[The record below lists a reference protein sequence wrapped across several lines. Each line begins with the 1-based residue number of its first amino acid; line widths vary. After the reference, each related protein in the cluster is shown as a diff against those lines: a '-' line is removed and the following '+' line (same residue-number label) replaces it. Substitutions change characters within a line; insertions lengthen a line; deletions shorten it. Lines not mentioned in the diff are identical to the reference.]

1 MHCNILGNILGLP
14 THVHLKCG
22 SIPVLLLN
30 LIPRT
35 YEINYVN
42 VQVNYVD
49 IRQNY
54 VDMQHS
60 TCSYVRVLKM
70 QQRGACEH
78 SLGLYYMSI

>member
-1 MHCNILGNILGLP
+1 MYIL
-14 THVHLKCG
+14 CG
-22 SIPVLLLN
+22 SIPVLLMN

-35 YEINYVN
+35 YEINYVY
-42 VQVNYVD
+42 VQVYYVG
-49 IRQNY
+49 IPQNY